1 MAKIN
6 ALQSMYGCG
15 TPATESAVA
24 GSQTGTYLNQIRGP
38 STSFSM
44 RHMMHTAV
52 SDRYRDLPL
61 VVYPFFRFRGIAA

>member
-24 GSQTGTYLNQIRGP
+24 GSQTGTYLNPKYEDQ
-38 STSFSM
+38 
-44 RHMMHTAV
+44 AQV
-52 SDRYRDLPL
+52 SPC
-61 VVYPFFRFRGIAA
+61 GT